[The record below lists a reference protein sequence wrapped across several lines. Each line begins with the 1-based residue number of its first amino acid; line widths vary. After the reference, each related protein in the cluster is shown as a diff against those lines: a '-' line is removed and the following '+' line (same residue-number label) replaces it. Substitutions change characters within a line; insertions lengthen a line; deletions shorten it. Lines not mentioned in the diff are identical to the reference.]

1 MGSCCGENPLVR
13 ARSWRLFLEEDG
25 SGNISGRVETVGLVE
40 HTFPPTI
47 RWGTVTGTNE
57 DDSVT
62 MRFMY
67 HNGMRERFEGHR
79 IVDDRFVG
87 RMDHLVAYG
96 IEFIRP
102 RF

>member
-1 MGSCCGENPLVR
+1 MR